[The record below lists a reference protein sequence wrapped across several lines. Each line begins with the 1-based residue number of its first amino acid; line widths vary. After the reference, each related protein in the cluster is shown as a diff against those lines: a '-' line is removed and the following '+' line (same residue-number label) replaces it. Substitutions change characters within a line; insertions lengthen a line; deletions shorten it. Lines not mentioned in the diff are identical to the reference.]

1 MKKLNPL
8 ELKKHVD
15 ETNAQRAILK
25 DIVFVENGVE
35 VVGQI
40 YVKKVSYK
48 DLREIEKSFNW
59 LPDEED
65 PGMLTLQDIDELRLR
80 SAQILA
86 TVCVDEKGTPFF
98 KDIDEV
104 LHSYMNMCK
113 AMWSVSNEVNLFVGK
128 LTTKNSTKTK
138 SSRNSR
144 SKASAGTALNPSETT
159 SLNGNSPTGEN
170 TGDDAEA

>member
-65 PGMLTLQDIDELRLR
+65 PGMLSCR
-80 SAQILA
+80 ILMNC
-86 TVCVDEKGTPFF
+86 VCVLPRSLPQS
-98 KDIDEV
+98 V
-104 LHSYMNMCK
+104 LTKK
-113 AMWSVSNEVNLFVGK
+113 AHRSLRILMKSCI
-128 LTTKNSTKTK
+128 LT
-138 SSRNSR
+138 
-144 SKASAGTALNPSETT
+144 
-159 SLNGNSPTGEN
+159 
-170 TGDDAEA
+170 